1 MIRTIFILLAIQL
14 SFSQNYWQQQV
25 EYEMDIVVDVSDFT
39 YDGEQSI
46 IYTNNSNDTIKKVYY
61 HLFFNAFK
69 PNSQM
74 DIRSRTIRDPDR
86 RVGSRIVALE
96 EKDYGDI
103 SVSTLKQD
111 GEDIYYEINETIL
124 LARLNKP
131 LLPGKKTNLSM
142 VFTAQVPLQIRRS
155 GKLNKEGVDLTMTQW
170 FPKLAEYDHEGW
182 HPNPYIGREF
192 HGVWGDYAV
201 NITIDKSYVVAGTGY
216 LENIEEI
223 GHGYGEKT
231 KETKGDLL
239 TWKFYAPNVHDFA
252 WAADP
257 EFIHDI
263 KRSSSGVDL
272 HFFYKPDVNVENWKR
287 LQNDSVGLMDFFE
300 EAIGSYPWSQYSI
313 IQGGDGGMEYAMCT
327 MITGQRP
334 YPSLFGVTAHELAH
348 TWFQHILAN
357 NEAKHPWMDEGFTE
371 YITHLAEESVV
382 GNPSRF
388 PHKSSYDRY
397 YALVN
402 SGLEQAQTVHSDR
415 YDYNFAYGASAYS
428 KGSVF
433 MAQLEYI
440 IGKQNM
446 AKTIKRYFNE
456 FKFKHPT
463 PNDFKR
469 VAEKVSDIE
478 LEWYLNDWTRTT
490 NTIDYGLDVSS
501 LLDDRSISV
510 KRKARMPMPIEIEV
524 SYDDGTSLLYYI
536 PTDLMHGSKTFNT
549 KNVVEMEPWGWA
561 SPEYSFQDVT
571 QKKITKVEID
581 PSKTLADINQIDNSF
596 TID

>member
-1 MIRTIFILLAIQL
+1 MAPQPL
-14 SFSQNYWQQQV
+14 YWQR
-25 EYEMDIVVDVSDFT
+25 VS
-39 YDGEQSI
+39 
-46 IYTNNSNDTIKKVYY
+46 
-61 HLFFNAFK
+61 
-69 PNSQM
+69 
-74 DIRSRTIRDPDR
+74 
-86 RVGSRIVALE
+86 
-96 EKDYGDI
+96 
-103 SVSTLKQD
+103 
-111 GEDIYYEINETIL
+111 
-124 LARLNKP
+124 
-131 LLPGKKTNLSM
+131 
-142 VFTAQVPLQIRRS
+142 
-155 GKLNKEGVDLTMTQW
+155 W
-170 FPKLAEYDHEGW
+170 
-182 HPNPYIGREF
+182 
-192 HGVWGDYAV
+192 VWGDYAV

-510 KRKARMPMPIEIEV
+510 KRKGRMPMPIEIEV

-549 KNVVEMEPWGWA
+549 KNVVEMEPWRWA

-596 TID
+596 TVD